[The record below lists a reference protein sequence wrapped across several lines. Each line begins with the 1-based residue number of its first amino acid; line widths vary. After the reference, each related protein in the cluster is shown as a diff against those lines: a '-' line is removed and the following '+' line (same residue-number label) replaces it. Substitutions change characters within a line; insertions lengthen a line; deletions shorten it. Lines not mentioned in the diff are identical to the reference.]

1 MRTKYILPALM
12 ALTLLGAGCLGESQ
26 KAQETANTATQ
37 TGQADNTNTPSQTAT
52 VVTPESPTSGNAVT
66 ETPSTPTTTP
76 TQSASSTSTFTVD
89 DTWQTY
95 SNKALSFEFRWPTKG
110 RYAPEWSVEFRK
122 SDDPTIKDG
131 CVTDSKTLNSETK
144 FQDFCHTTSVIETDA
159 VERTDYFATK
169 KGNQYIVVSF
179 FKKLYPGEKYKAN
192 SAADYEAM
200 LQTIMSTFKYTE

>member
-1 MRTKYILPALM
+1 MALGLM
-12 ALTLLGAGCLGESQ
+12 ALTLAGCGTV
-26 KAQETANTATQ
+26 KAPETALNQSQPQTAAQ
-37 TGQADNTNTPSQTAT
+37 KPANTPDQTAT
-52 VVTPESPTSGNAVT
+52 VVTPESPTSGNAVA
-66 ETPSTPTTTP
+66 ETPSTTTTTP
-76 TQSASSTSTFTVD
+76 SQSASSTAIFTVD

-122 SDDPTIKDG
+122 QDDPTMKDG
-131 CVTDSKTLNSETK
+131 CVTDSKTLNSESK
-144 FQDFCHTTSVIETDA
+144 FQDFCHTTSVMETDA
-159 VERTDYFATK
+159 VERTDYFAAK

-192 SAADYEAM
+192 SATDYEAM